1 MNEQAAETSSA
12 GCGLSWPEQR
22 RNLILFALCTGTQY
36 LAAPVLYVGITQASL
51 CDRLGADA
59 RTSNLPGTLFFAM
72 TAMPALYA
80 WLSPGVGALRRN
92 LGLLYGTSAIM
103 LTMLAITLS
112 LPVSDSFKLG
122 MVILQGGVSGAVMP
136 AAIGLLWEVM
146 GRGSDESRRGLA
158 LGLAFGVGPI
168 LAVLGSL
175 GQTALLGGD
184 LSGWHFDGLEYP
196 RNFIILFAAGVPVMG
211 LAAAVSQLFV
221 IQPVAQEQPREPL
234 SAVSGL
240 LIGILL
246 MLVSIASMHVADSP
260 IDPSN
265 GANAGLFGSGKL
277 FRLLG
282 ILSAVGAVVA
292 FVTHF
297 RSVLQ
302 QRILLLATVVTILMY
317 AGNVIPSNMNLYSGE
332 ALGDLP
338 EKYAGVQNMLR
349 FGFKVVAG
357 AMLGWL
363 LTRTNP
369 RVGILAT
376 ASIFLLAQIWAM
388 CVTGPWYLVA
398 FGIHGAGELVGV
410 YAPNYIV
417 SASRRDQLR
426 RNMAFV
432 TMLMVPAAPAGYL
445 FGAIVDGVKS
455 SGWTALGM
463 NSAALGFRLSFLVC
477 GLFILT
483 GIVLAVLLLPAKPRP
498 EEPNGT

>member
-1 MNEQAAETSSA
+1 MSEQAAETNSA
-12 GCGLSWPEQR
+12 SCGLSWPEQR

-103 LTMLAITLS
+103 LAMLAITLS

-158 LGLAFGVGPI
+158 LGLAFGAGPL

-184 LSGWHFDGLEYP
+184 LFGWHFDGLEYP

-211 LAAAVSQLFV
+211 LAAVVSQLFV

-234 SAVSGL
+234 SAVRGL
-240 LIGILL
+240 LVGILL

-260 IDPSN
+260 VDPAK
-265 GANAGLFGSGKL
+265 GTNAGFFNSVKF
-277 FRLLG
+277 FRVMG

-388 CVTGPWYLVA
+388 CVTGPWYLIA

-463 NSAALGFRLSFLVC
+463 NSTALGFRLSFLVC

-483 GIVLAVLLLPAKPRP
+483 GIVLAVLLLPARPRP
-498 EEPNGT
+498 EEST